1 MRETNPDSG
10 LFPFCLGSLECGSF
24 RLPRAKKQATSPQ
37 KKTRSGAKCF
47 AKQIALKE
55 IMYNLITT
63 FTSKN
68 KTSLTNEEIETLKR
82 LIYKLINEE

>member
-10 LFPFCLGSLECGSF
+10 SFPFCPSSLECGSF
-24 RLPRAKKQATSPQ
+24 RLPRAKRQCTSPH
-37 KKTRSGAKCF
+37 RRNWSRAKCF

-55 IMYNLITT
+55 TMYNLITT

-68 KTSLTNEEIETLKR
+68 KTSLTNEKTETLKR

>member
-10 LFPFCLGSLECGSF
+10 SFPFCPSSLECDYF
-24 RLPRAKKQATSPQ
+24 RLPRAKRQRTSLQ
-37 KKTRSGAKCF
+37 GGGIRSGAKCF

-68 KTSLTNEEIETLKR
+68 KTSLTKR
-82 LIYKLINEE
+82 

>member
-10 LFPFCLGSLECGSF
+10 SFPFCPSSLACDSF
-24 RLPRAKKQATSPQ
+24 RLPRAKRQRTSPQ
-37 KKTRSGAKCF
+37 GRTYKGAKCF

-55 IMYNLITT
+55 IMHNLITT

-68 KTSLTNEEIETLKR
+68 KTSLTKDEIETLKR